1 MTRQPGIERAGQFVL
16 AKFEP
21 GKVAVVTDAVDAKA
35 KLAKSFFA
43 LLDLPDALRRDLNAV
58 LDA

>member
-1 MTRQPGIERAGQFVL
+1 M